1 MKISNFLAAAI
12 FLAALAAHPVS
23 AKEIVP
29 NAASI
34 VGENKVYIK
43 ADGLACYFC
52 AYGLERFFRQS
63 GKVASYDM
71 DMKKGIVEASFIKGK
86 ALITEAELN
95 QIIYDAGYTP
105 RSITYELVGKVVAR
119 GGGFYFTVEDTGQ
132 EFTLE
137 TKGALSTAAK
147 KMAGKIVRM
156 KTKVKKGA
164 SKTMVFEPIRFEET
178 RK

>member
-1 MKISNFLAAAI
+1 MKRSIFLAVAI
-12 FLAALAAHPVS
+12 FLAAFAAHPVS

-63 GKVASYDM
+63 GKIASYDI

-86 ALITEAELN
+86 PLINEAELN
-95 QIIYDAGYTP
+95 QIVYDAGYTP
-105 RSITYELVGKVVAR
+105 RSITYELVGQVGVR
-119 GGGFYFTVEDTGQ
+119 DGGFYFTVEDTGQ

-137 TKGALSTAAK
+137 TKGALSAAAEK
-147 KMAGKIVRM
+147 LAGKTVRM
-156 KTKVKKGA
+156 KSKVKESD
-164 SKTMVFEPIRFEET
+164 SKAMVFEPISFEET
-178 RK
+178 GK